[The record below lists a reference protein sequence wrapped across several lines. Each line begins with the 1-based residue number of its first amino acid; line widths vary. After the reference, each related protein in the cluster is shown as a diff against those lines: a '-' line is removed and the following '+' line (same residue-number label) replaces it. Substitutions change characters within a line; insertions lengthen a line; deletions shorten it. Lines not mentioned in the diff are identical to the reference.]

1 VYEGREVNLKGIDV
15 IKVSKRSYIP
25 RSGNIDQ
32 SRGGTH
38 MNHVY
43 RIETSSEDIP
53 LT

>member
-1 VYEGREVNLKGIDV
+1 MNLKGLEV
-15 IKVSKRSYIP
+15 IKASKKSYIP
-25 RSGNIDQ
+25 RSGNIGR

-38 MNHVY
+38 TNHIY